1 MTNFLRPFP
10 ALLVVGAAYV
20 WLALPACST
29 QQVGAD
35 AIVVDTAPTGAAQ
48 GLLVIVCAPTPAAY
62 EEQQADFSN
71 VDYDVFIDGKR
82 ALWDTNE
89 GTVFPVAL
97 TESGASFV
105 GFIAPGRHRLL
116 ITVSGGGLTVF
127 SGDSDILDRW
137 LTRLYVYGPRDAR
150 EGRLVSYPLDLPRD
164 TVHVSVINLLRTGP
178 AIEVVRCEDATHCM
192 TVSPSLALG
201 ESFEGE
207 FPVVPGWA
215 PAPSVGGA
223 PVGRSLSPSGAG
235 MAYRPVAAGTTL
247 PVPLQ
252 TLFEDYWSSSTM
264 HFSASPRYIA
274 DDGTILSPGD

>member
-1 MTNFLRPFP
+1 MTNLSRPFP
-10 ALLVVGAAYV
+10 ALILVGMGAA
-20 WLALPACST
+20 WMTLPACST

-35 AIVVDTAPTGAAQ
+35 AIVVDERPTGAAQ
-48 GLLVIVCAPTPAAY
+48 GLLVIVCAPTPATY

-82 ALWDTNE
+82 ALWPSNE

-97 TESGASFV
+97 TESGASYV
-105 GFIAPGRHRLL
+105 GFIAAGRHRLL
-116 ITVSGGGLTVF
+116 ITVSGGGPTVF
-127 SGDSDILDRW
+127 SGDSDIVDRR
-137 LTRLYVYGPRDAR
+137 LTRLYVFGPRDAR

-164 TVHVSVINLLRTGP
+164 TVHVSLINLLRAGP
-178 AIEVVRCEDATHCM
+178 AIEVIRCEDATDCM
-192 TVSPSLALG
+192 AVSPALALG
-201 ESFEGE
+201 ESFEGD
-207 FPVVPGWA
+207 FPVVAGWE

-223 PVGRSLSPSGAG
+223 VVGRSLSPTGAG
-235 MAYRPVAAGTTL
+235 MAYRPVGAGATS
-247 PVPLQ
+247 PGPLQ